1 VKISN
6 VILVWHY
13 MFTQDI
19 YNEQHASTVLY
30 TLVRKPQCTGVTF
43 GGLHVGKVMW
53 MYVVRHINA

>member
-1 VKISN
+1 
-6 VILVWHY
+6 